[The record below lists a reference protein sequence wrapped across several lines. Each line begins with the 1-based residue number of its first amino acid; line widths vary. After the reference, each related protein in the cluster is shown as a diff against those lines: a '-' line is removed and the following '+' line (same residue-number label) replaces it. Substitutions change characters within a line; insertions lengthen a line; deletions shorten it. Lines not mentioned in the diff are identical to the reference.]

1 MGSDF
6 SVSYAINDGIAVFTL
21 RGRFDFSQYS
31 TFKDEQVRV
40 LEKPEV
46 KQIVIDCG
54 GLDYL
59 DSAALGIL
67 LVLNDRAKERGQSV
81 SIRNAHG
88 VVREILDVAHFDRM
102 FEIED

>member
-6 SVSYAINDGIAVFTL
+6 SVSYTIDEGTALFAL

-31 TFKDEQVRV
+31 VFKEEQSRV

-46 KQIVIDCG
+46 RHIVLDFA

-67 LVLNDRAKERGQSV
+67 LVLNDRAKERKQSV
-81 SIRNAHG
+81 TIRHARG

-102 FEIED
+102 FTIED